1 MDCKSESLS
10 ELSKF
15 AMFTQQV
22 TITASIS
29 NFININQ
36 YLSYS
41 KLMCVTARVLSA
53 FSKSMK
59 SPLCN
64 ALNVSNAESIKQAE
78 TLWMQEAQR
87 RSKDQIKKGYYERF
101 KLKE

>member
-1 MDCKSESLS
+1 MGCKSENLS

-22 TITASIS
+22 KSTASIS
-29 NFININQ
+29 NFVNINQ

-41 KLMCVTARVLSA
+41 KLMCVTARVSSA

-59 SPLCN
+59 PTLCN
-64 ALNVSNAESIKQAE
+64 ALNVPNAESIKQAE

-87 RSKDQIKKGYYERF
+87 RSKDQIKKGYYETF